1 MIEVEILGTGT
12 STGVP
17 QLGCRCEVCR
27 SADPRDKRLR
37 CSAIVRTEGVNLL
50 IDCGPDFRQQML
62 RASDIRLDALLVT
75 HSHYD
80 HVGGM
85 DDLRPYCRSGR
96 FPVYAQ
102 ANVLDDIRTRIPYCF
117 MEHLYPGVPTFELH
131 AVADEPFTVKGIVI
145 EPLPV
150 MHGKLPIL
158 GYRIGRLAYVTDA
171 KTIPPS
177 TIERMR
183 GLDTLIINALRFEPH
198 ATHMSLAET
207 LDVIA
212 ELKPRRA
219 LLIHESDG
227 IGLHAATSQL
237 LPDGVELAFDTE
249 IVTVS

>member
-37 CSAIVRTEGVNLL
+37 CSAIVRTKGVNLL

-102 ANVLDDIRTRIPYCF
+102 QNVLDDIRTRIPYCF

-131 AVADEPFTVKGIVI
+131 AVADERFTVKGIEI

-171 KTIPPS
+171 KTIPAS

-237 LPDGVELAFDTE
+237 LPDGVELAYDTE
-249 IVTVS
+249 IVTIS